1 MNTAEVDFHLLAAT
15 GTEMPTSSRLVDR
28 WWEHVTHTGTAD
40 ECHIEALS
48 AEATQMDLSGA
59 RPDLSQ
65 ASRR

>member
-1 MNTAEVDFHLLAAT
+1 
-15 GTEMPTSSRLVDR
+15 MPTSSRLVDR